1 MLKGINKLIYIVLFI
16 LNIIVITLF
25 ILSRV
30 YTYKTLTALFWL
42 LAPLILLVITYLLK
56 IYSASGLN
64 VDNKESKVIQ
74 RSFDDTTT
82 TTSVIYTLMYLAVMF
97 FESVKGNVIAN
108 IYIQVVFLIFTLIFE
123 AIIISS
129 IIGSKRQTK
138 KLIEKKFNNKK

>member
-1 MLKGINKLIYIVLFI
+1 MLKGINKLIYIILFV

-64 VDNKESKVIQ
+64 VDNKESKAIQ

-97 FESVKGNVIAN
+97 FESVKGNVTTN

-138 KLIEKKFNNKK
+138 KLIEKEFNNKK

>member
-64 VDNKESKVIQ
+64 VDNKESKAIQ

-97 FESVKGNVIAN
+97 FESVKGNVTTN

-123 AIIISS
+123 LIIISS